1 MDIDCT
7 YVWPLQGPA
16 SSSLGSSLAK
26 LFRTLWVSLRGCVA
40 SNGTF
45 QILDTG
51 LLEIVVG

>member
-7 YVWPLQGPA
+7 YLWPLHGLA
-16 SSSLGSSLAK
+16 SSSLGPSLATV
-26 LFRTLWVSLRGCVA
+26 FRTLWVSLRGCVA

-45 QILDTG
+45 QILDRG